1 MMLANSHPP
10 ARWKTAIIV
19 MGVSGA
25 GKSTVA
31 SRLALRLDRLLVE
44 GDSLHP
50 AQNVEKMKHGIP
62 LADADRLPWLKAI
75 AARIDAARAA
85 HQQIVVTCSAL
96 KRAYRETL
104 IAGKGDVGFVY
115 LKGEK
120 ELIARRL
127 ARRTNHFMPA
137 GLLDSQFAALQEPAA
152 DEPSIAFAIDP
163 APDDI
168 VEAIASMVMREG
180 RA

>member
-1 MMLANSHPP
+1 MLANSHPP
-10 ARWKTAIIV
+10 ARWKTAIVV

-31 SRLALRLDRLLVE
+31 SQLALRLNRLLVE

-50 AQNVEKMKHGIP
+50 PQNVEKMHHGIP
-62 LADADRLPWLKAI
+62 LADEDRLPWLNAI
-75 AARIDAARAA
+75 AARIDVARTAR
-85 HQQIVVTCSAL
+85 QQVVVTCSAL

-104 IAGKGDVGFVY
+104 AAGKGDVGFVY

-120 ELIARRL
+120 ELIAQRL

-137 GLLDSQFAALQEPAA
+137 GLLDSQFAALQEP
-152 DEPSIAFAIDP
+152 DSEEPSIAVAIDP

-168 VEAIASMVMREG
+168 VETIVAMVTRDG